1 MPVDFLTN
9 KQKETYGKF
18 PEELGTEILHKYF
31 HLDDFDK
38 SLIQTCR
45 RDHNKLGCA
54 LQLTTVRFIGA
65 FLANPLDVPEVAKA
79 YLANQLGIVNFDNLN
94 KYLLRKVTKHEHI
107 NAIKKKFGYCE
118 LNDLW
123 FFTLSRWLYAQC
135 WYGVERPS
143 ILFDRTVSWLSEK
156 KLLLP
161 GITTLTRL
169 ISRVKIRCN
178 SRLWRML
185 SQLPSEEQAES
196 LKSLLKTTKKDG
208 YSELDQLKKAP
219 TRVSGPALIDAINR
233 YKKIK
238 FIGIR
243 ELDFSNIPIIK
254 IRDFARYTATSWA
267 PSIARMPESKKIAM
281 LVSFTYIYEIQAL
294 DDILNLLDM
303 LITDVI
309 SLAKRNGE
317 KNRLRSLRDLDKS
330 SSELASFA
338 QLFLDN
344 ESKSNL
350 AQLIYETIPKQ
361 QITNAITTIKS
372 LTRKKHDKYYEE
384 MLEQFI
390 RIRRFLPAVFKT
402 INFKPT
408 ESGQNVY
415 DAIKFLHSIE
425 GKKKSTIN
433 NAPKEIISESWRHL
447 VINKTTN
454 TIDRAGYTLCVLDN
468 LQSNMRSKDLF
479 VEDSEKWCDPRTK
492 LLSGDK
498 WLTQR
503 TPVCKLLGLP
513 IEALDAA
520 FLLSNDLN
528 IAYTTTLANF
538 NANDNLEIIEKNN
551 GKKRIKLSK
560 LEKVEDPKSLIS
572 LRDQISNL
580 LPKIGLPE
588 LLMEVNSWTGFASEF
603 THISESESKMKNLDM
618 SICAVL
624 MAEACNIGHEPLI
637 RSDEPAL
644 SRDRLSWVQQN
655 YFSSENIAKSNARL
669 VDYHTDLPLA
679 QKIGSG
685 DIISGDGIRFA
696 CAVKSI
702 NSGPNKKYFNQRGLT
717 YYNLTSNQFTGLN
730 GLCVP
735 GTLKDSLHL
744 LDVVTQQQT
753 KLIPH
758 EVMVD
763 TAGTSD
769 IIFALFWLLGYQLSP
784 RLADI
789 GSTRLWRIDPKADY
803 GVLDDI
809 AKSKASLKLTI
820 KHWDDVLRITASL
833 KLGHI
838 GASELIKSLFK
849 NNRPSSLAKAIINI
863 GRIRKTIYIL
873 RFIDDNE
880 YRRHILGQLNKG
892 ESRHSV
898 FRAIYHGKKGEVYK
912 HYKEDQEDQLNSLSL
927 VTNDIVV
934 WNTVY
939 IQEAIKLLRARG
951 EIINEEDV
959 AKLSPLLSKHI
970 NILGKYSFVLP
981 ESVRDGKLRELDNE
995 NFP

>member
-1 MPVDFLTN
+1 
-9 KQKETYGKF
+9 
-18 PEELGTEILHKYF
+18 
-31 HLDDFDK
+31 
-38 SLIQTCR
+38 
-45 RDHNKLGCA
+45 
-54 LQLTTVRFIGA
+54 
-65 FLANPLDVPEVAKA
+65 
-79 YLANQLGIVNFDNLN
+79 
-94 KYLLRKVTKHEHI
+94 
-107 NAIKKKFGYCE
+107 
-118 LNDLW
+118 
-123 FFTLSRWLYAQC
+123 
-135 WYGVERPS
+135 
-143 ILFDRTVSWLSEK
+143 
-156 KLLLP
+156 
-161 GITTLTRL
+161 
-169 ISRVKIRCN
+169 
-178 SRLWRML
+178 
-185 SQLPSEEQAES
+185 
-196 LKSLLKTTKKDG
+196 
-208 YSELDQLKKAP
+208 
-219 TRVSGPALIDAINR
+219 
-233 YKKIK
+233 
-238 FIGIR
+238 
-243 ELDFSNIPIIK
+243 
-254 IRDFARYTATSWA
+254 
-267 PSIARMPESKKIAM
+267 
-281 LVSFTYIYEIQAL
+281 
-294 DDILNLLDM
+294 
-303 LITDVI
+303 
-309 SLAKRNGE
+309 
-317 KNRLRSLRDLDKS
+317 
-330 SSELASFA
+330 
-338 QLFLDN
+338 
-344 ESKSNL
+344 
-350 AQLIYETIPKQ
+350 
-361 QITNAITTIKS
+361 
-372 LTRKKHDKYYEE
+372 
-384 MLEQFI
+384 
-390 RIRRFLPAVFKT
+390 
-402 INFKPT
+402 
-408 ESGQNVY
+408 
-415 DAIKFLHSIE
+415 
-425 GKKKSTIN
+425 
-433 NAPKEIISESWRHL
+433 
-447 VINKTTN
+447 
-454 TIDRAGYTLCVLDN
+454 
-468 LQSNMRSKDLF
+468 
-479 VEDSEKWCDPRTK
+479 
-492 LLSGDK
+492 
-498 WLTQR
+498 
-503 TPVCKLLGLP
+503 
-513 IEALDAA
+513 
-520 FLLSNDLN
+520 
-528 IAYTTTLANF
+528 
-538 NANDNLEIIEKNN
+538 
-551 GKKRIKLSK
+551 
-560 LEKVEDPKSLIS
+560 
-572 LRDQISNL
+572 
-580 LPKIGLPE
+580 
-588 LLMEVNSWTGFASEF
+588 
-603 THISESESKMKNLDM
+603 MKNLDM

-803 GVLDDI
+803 GVLDDS